1 MGITRK
7 TALRRAPRALAT
19 TLALALL
26 IAVLLAGAA
35 AAAGHEGMGK
45 GAAKPG
51 TPRAKAPKGTTA
63 TTTPAFTWTKARGAA
78 SYELRVYQGRKQLL
92 EKTGLGKNRRSWKS
106 SMALPTNV
114 DLTWKV
120 RARNAAGAGAWSRSL
135 KFKVVPPSP
144 EKAITAF
151 SFSSPA
157 AAGVINETLHTVAV
171 AVPFGTDV
179 TALVATFTTTGASVA
194 IAGTPQISGVT
205 VNNFSNPVTYT
216 VTAADGSTQAYVV
229 TVTAAASPAKAITA
243 FSFATPAAIGVI
255 NETLHTIAVTVPFGT
270 NVTALVATFTTT
282 GASVAIAGT
291 PQTSGVTA
299 NNFSNPVTYTVTAA
313 DASTQAYVVT
323 VTVAAPVLAIGDP
336 YQGGV
341 IAYLDG
347 TGQHGL
353 IAAPVNQSS
362 GIRWYNGTNVVTG
375 ATALGLG
382 TGSANTT
389 AIIAAQG
396 GTPATYAAGLARAYT
411 GGGYTDW
418 YLPSKDEL
426 NRLYALK
433 VLGFGSLGS
442 SSYWSSSE
450 ISATSAWTQIFG
462 DGYQY
467 GALKSTTIR
476 VRAVRTF

>member
-7 TALRRAPRALAT
+7 KAHGRAPRALAT

-26 IAVLLAGAA
+26 AAVLVAGAA
-35 AAAGHEGMGK
+35 MAAGHEGMGK

-51 TPRAKAPKGTTA
+51 APKAKAPKGTIA
-63 TTTPAFTWTKARGAA
+63 STTPTFTWTGARGAA
-78 SYELRVYQGRKQLL
+78 KYEVRVYRGRKQLL
-92 EKTGLGKNRRSWKS
+92 EKTGLGKKKRSWKS
-106 SMALPTNV
+106 SMALPANV

-120 RARNAAGAGAWSRSL
+120 RARNAAGAGAWSKSL
-135 KFKVVPPSP
+135 KFKIVPPSP

-151 SFSSPA
+151 SFASPA
-157 AAGVINETLHTVAV
+157 AT
-171 AVPFGTDV
+171 
-179 TALVATFTTTGASVA
+179 
-194 IAGTPQISGVT
+194 
-205 VNNFSNPVTYT
+205 
-216 VTAADGSTQAYVV
+216 
-229 TVTAAASPAKAITA
+229 
-243 FSFATPAAIGVI
+243 GVI
-255 NETLHTIAVTVPFGT
+255 NETLHTIAVSVPFGT
-270 NVTALVATFTTT
+270 DVTALVATFTTT

-299 NNFSNPVTYTVTAA
+299 NDFSNPVTYTVTAA

-323 VTVAAPVLAIGDP
+323 VTVAAPVLEIGDP
-336 YQGGV
+336 YQGGL

-353 IAAPVNQSS
+353 IAAPVNQSN
-362 GIRWYNGTNVVTG
+362 GIRWYNGTDVATG

-382 TGSANTT
+382 AGYANTS

-396 GTPATYAAGLARAYT
+396 GTPATYAAGPARAYT

-433 VLGFGSLGS
+433 VLGFGDLGS
-442 SSYWSSSE
+442 GSYWSSSE

-467 GALKSTTIR
+467 GALKSTTYR
-476 VRAVRTF
+476 VRAVRAF